1 MNNPSLDHAHTVK
14 QAQLLTTLEGLLS
27 IPATETKTA
36 LKQAAQLVNETLR
49 ADKTDVFLYD
59 HAVDTLVAV
68 RLRVDPPCAIG
79 TFVAGRCGN
88 IR

>member
-1 MNNPSLDHAHTVK
+1 MNNPSLTSANTTR
-14 QAQLLTTLEGLLS
+14 QAQLLTTLEGLLA
-27 IPATETKTA
+27 IPVIEAKPA
-36 LKQAAQLVNETLR
+36 LTQAAQLVAETLR
-49 ADKTDVFLYD
+49 ADKADVFLYD
-59 HAVDTLVAV
+59 QAVDTLVAV